1 MRTIRLFETA
11 EDDIDAIY
19 DYYFSI
25 NPSLAIKIHNSI
37 VHEIGRLS
45 QWPDIGSPEPLGRE
59 KQYPFRSLVT
69 KDGLFKVIYFVTNDS
84 VFITRIWC
92 CRKNP
97 TNLNL

>member
-11 EDDIDAIY
+11 EEDIDAIY

-25 NPSLAIKIHNSI
+25 NPSIAVKIHNSI
-37 VHEIGRLS
+37 IHEISRLS
-45 QWPDIGSPEPLGRE
+45 HWADIGSKEPLGRN
-59 KQYPFRSLVT
+59 KKYPFRSLVT
-69 KDGLFKVIYFVTNDS
+69 KDGLFKVIYFITQDT

-97 TNLNL
+97 ENFNI